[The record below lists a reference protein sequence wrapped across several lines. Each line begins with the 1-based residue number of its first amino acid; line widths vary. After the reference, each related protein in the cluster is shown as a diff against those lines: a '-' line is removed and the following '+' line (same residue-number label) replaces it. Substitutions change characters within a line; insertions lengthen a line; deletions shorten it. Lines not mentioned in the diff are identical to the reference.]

1 MIHSFTGY
9 VKKTDGSLFVLL
21 KLFVVSMLSR
31 KIVRCHE
38 TDFFA
43 VFSYSLKALQLLLG
57 SVFRRCFSHITD
69 PEELRLT
76 AELEELDVFPV
87 CAP

>member
-1 MIHSFTGY
+1 
-9 VKKTDGSLFVLL
+9 
-21 KLFVVSMLSR
+21 MLSR

-43 VFSYSLKALQLLLG
+43 VFSYSLKALQLLLV

-76 AELEELDVFPV
+76 AELEELDVVPV
-87 CAP
+87 CAPISAQRWAKLWVNEPQSSGST